1 MKVNIKSLISYIIL
15 LALFIFLFWFNRR
28 RVILFFVVAL
38 LIFPVFSFVL
48 LKKSFRLPAC
58 RLFPEESSQ
67 IEGEK
72 NKIFFEMKY
81 DGFFPFS
88 KIDVRYSIKH
98 RNEEKK
104 VSVED
109 SYSIFHGTRTN
120 SLGITLE
127 YCGIYEVETE
137 YIIFNDFLGIL
148 GRKHTLNPKTDICVM
163 PKTVEFPESIIART
177 LDDDNDY
184 ETDPTAGEDVSEIR
198 EFREYRD
205 GDRLSQIHWKLSTK
219 SEDLIVKEYEKQA
232 GVCVAIGCDGSFNN
246 LLHGT
251 HYYEIL
257 YSLGRKLLQEEIFF
271 EISYISSLTDEP
283 VTSLVNNTYDLCLV
297 IQNMFYYMKQ
307 SSIEELEE
315 YINLRMG
322 KNKLFFITT
331 LDADSEKNT
340 IYQYEGVR
348 VIA

>member
-1 MKVNIKSLISYIIL
+1 MKINIKALISYMIL
-15 LALFIFLFWFNRR
+15 LTLLVFLFWFNRR
-28 RVILFFVVAL
+28 RVILFFVVAML
-38 LIFPVFSFVL
+38 ICLIFSFIL
-48 LKKSFRLPAC
+48 SKKSFRLPLC
-58 RLFPEESSQ
+58 RLFPEEPSQ
-67 IEGEK
+67 IEGER
-72 NKIFFEMKY
+72 NTIFFEMKY
-81 DGFFPFS
+81 DGFYPFS
-88 KIDVRYSIKH
+88 KIDVRYSIRH

-104 VSVED
+104 VFVED

-120 SLGITLE
+120 SLGFTLE

-137 YIIFNDFLGIL
+137 YIIFYDFLGIF
-148 GRKHTLNPKTDICVM
+148 GRRYKLNPKTDISVM
-163 PKTVEFPESIIART
+163 PKTVDFPESIIART
-177 LDDDNDY
+177 LIDDYDY
-184 ETDPTAGEDVSEIR
+184 ETDPNAGDDVSEIK

-232 GVCVAIGCDGSFNN
+232 GVCIAIACDGSFNN

-257 YSLGRKLLQEEIFF
+257 YSLGCKLLKDEIFF
-271 EISYISSLTDEP
+271 EVSYISSLTNEP
-283 VTSLVNNTYDLCLV
+283 VTSLVNNTYDLCLI
-297 IQNMFYYMKQ
+297 IQNMFYYLRQ
-307 SSIEELEE
+307 SSVEELEE

-331 LDADSEKNT
+331 SDTVSEKNT
-340 IYQYEGVR
+340 VYQYESIK